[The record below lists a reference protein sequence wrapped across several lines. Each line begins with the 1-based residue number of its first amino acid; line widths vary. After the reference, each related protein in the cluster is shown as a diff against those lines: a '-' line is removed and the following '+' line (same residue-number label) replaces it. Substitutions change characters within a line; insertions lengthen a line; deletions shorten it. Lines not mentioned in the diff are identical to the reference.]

1 MNKPSI
7 FKNTAVI
14 TVVACFERA
23 LGFLYRIVLARLLGA
38 EGMGI
43 YQIAL
48 SHFFL
53 FQTAAGGGIPVSLSR
68 TVSRLN
74 AENQSRRAGGAL
86 LAALLLAGG
95 ISLPLIG
102 IFLPI
107 LDKIPLFANDA
118 PVLKILLCTL
128 TATAV
133 YMAIKGFFWGN
144 KKFLAPA
151 LFEIVEEISTVLLGV
166 VLLTSTQ
173 NLSSIEGASLAAWAH
188 SIAGILV
195 CVIACITLLL
205 NRIKWSSPTPFIQ
218 PLLKAAAPITAVRS
232 GATLVN
238 AAVAA
243 LLPAML
249 IRSGMSQSAALQ
261 AFGVTTGMV
270 LPLVCI
276 PLTLIG
282 SLAIVLVPE
291 LAEDHQK
298 RNAKRLQEKVEK
310 GVFFALAVPCLLIPL
325 FMAVGKP
332 IASLLYQ
339 SELAGEMLPRIAFL
353 LLPMS
358 LNAIL
363 VSMLNS
369 LGFEKQTFS
378 FSLVGSAVL
387 LACILFL
394 PAYAGIY
401 AHPIGL
407 LLSLTIEGICGWRLL
422 KKHCPLSRR
431 FYRKALLCVG
441 LTAPLGLM
449 GQLLWKGATLFLGEW
464 QSALFTAIL
473 LALCTVA
480 LYALLKLLPTVKI
493 RKKNFHTP

>member
-14 TVVACFERA
+14 TAIACFERA
-23 LGFLYRIVLARLLGA
+23 LGFLYRILLARLLGA

-74 AENQSRRAGGAL
+74 AENQSRRTGGAL
-86 LAALLLAGG
+86 LAALILAGG
-95 ISLPLIG
+95 ISLFLTLIFSPLA
-102 IFLPI
+102 
-107 LDKIPLFANDA
+107 DKIPLFSADA
-118 PVLKILLCTL
+118 PVLKILLSAL

-133 YMAIKGFFWGN
+133 YMVIKGFFWGN
-144 KKFLAPA
+144 KAFLAPA
-151 LFEIVEEISTVLLGV
+151 LFEIAEEIFTVLFGV
-166 VLLTSTQ
+166 LLLTSAQ
-173 NLSSIEGASLAAWAH
+173 NLSPIEGARRAAWAH
-188 SIAGILV
+188 TIAAILI
-195 CVIACITLLL
+195 CVIACITLLSK
-205 NRIKWSSPTPFIQ
+205 RIKYSSPTPFIP
-218 PLLKAAAPITAVRS
+218 PLIKAAAPITAVRS

-249 IRSGMSQSAALQ
+249 IRSGMSESAALQ
-261 AFGVTTGMV
+261 AFGVVTGMV

-282 SLAIVLVPE
+282 SLSIVLVPE

-310 GVFFALAVPCLLIPL
+310 GIFFTIIVPCILLPL

-332 IASLLYQ
+332 MASLIYQ

-358 LNAIL
+358 VNAIL
-363 VSMLNS
+363 VSILNS
-369 LGFEKQTFS
+369 LGYEKQTFS
-378 FSLVGSAVL
+378 FSLAGSAAFL
-387 LACILFL
+387 TCILFL
-394 PAYAGIY
+394 PAYTGIY
-401 AHPIGL
+401 AYPIGL
-407 LLSLTIEGICGWRLL
+407 FLSLTIEVICAWILL
-422 KKHCPLSRR
+422 KKYCPLSRK

-441 LTAPLGLM
+441 LTTPIGLLG
-449 GQLLWKGATLFLGEW
+449 QILWKGVSIFLGEW
-464 QSALFTAIL
+464 QSTIFTALLIALCTAIL
-473 LALCTVA
+473 
-480 LYALLKLLPTVKI
+480 YAVLKLLPIAKK

>member
-7 FKNTAVI
+7 FQN
-14 TVVACFERA
+14 TVVVTVIACLERA

-38 EGMGI
+38 EGLGI

-53 FQTAAGGGIPVSLSR
+53 FQTVAGGGIPVSLSR

-86 LAALLLAGG
+86 LSALIIAGG
-95 ISLPLIG
+95 ISIALTLILLPLM
-102 IFLPI
+102 
-107 LDKIPLFANDA
+107 DKIPLFSADA
-118 PVLKILLCTL
+118 PVLKILLSTL
-128 TATAV
+128 TATAA

-166 VLLTSTQ
+166 ILLTNTQ
-173 NLSSIEGASLAAWAH
+173 NLSPIEGASRAAWAR
-188 SIAGILV
+188 SVAAVAV
-195 CVIACITLLL
+195 CAVACVTLLL
-205 NRIKWSSPTPFIQ
+205 RKIKWSSPTRFIR
-218 PLLKAAAPITAVRS
+218 PLAKSAAPITAVRS

-249 IRSGMSQSAALQ
+249 IRADMPQSDALQ
-261 AFGVTTGMV
+261 AFGVVTGMV
-270 LPLVCI
+270 MPLVGI

-282 SLAIVLVPE
+282 SLSIVLVPE

-310 GVFFALAVPCLLIPL
+310 GVFFALVVPCLLIPL

-332 IASLLYQ
+332 IAALIYQ
-339 SELAGEMLPRIAFL
+339 NQLAGEMLPRIAFL

-358 LNAIL
+358 VNAIL
-363 VSMLNS
+363 VSILNS

-378 FSLVGSAVL
+378 FSLVGSAAL
-387 LACILFL
+387 LLCILFL
-394 PAYAGIY
+394 PAYIGIY
-401 AHPIGL
+401 AYPIGL
-407 LLSLTIEGICGWRLL
+407 LVSLTIEGICGYFLL
-422 KKHCPLSRR
+422 KKHCPLPRR

-441 LTAPLGLM
+441 LTAPLGLL
-449 GQLLWKGATLFLGEW
+449 GQLIWKGISLLLGGW
-464 QSALFTAIL
+464 QSALCTAFL
-473 LALCTVA
+473 LILCTATICA
-480 LYALLKLLPTVKI
+480 LFKLLPPIKI
-493 RKKNFHTP
+493 RKKTFHNP

>member
-14 TVVACFERA
+14 TAIACFERT

-74 AENQSRRAGGAL
+74 AENQSKRAGGAL
-86 LAALLLAGG
+86 LSAVILGGG
-95 ISLPLIG
+95 ISIPIIC
-102 IFLPI
+102 IFLP
-107 LDKIPLFANDA
+107 LMGKIPLFATDA
-118 PVLKILLCTL
+118 PALKILLSAL

-144 KKFLAPA
+144 KQFLAPA

-166 VLLTSTQ
+166 LLLTSTQ
-173 NLSSIEGASLAAWAH
+173 NLSPIEGASRAALAH
-188 SIAGILV
+188 TIAGIFV
-195 CVIACITLLL
+195 CVVACITLLSK
-205 NRIKWSSPTPFIQ
+205 RIKWSSPTPFIQ
-218 PLLKAAAPITAVRS
+218 PLIKAAAPITAVRS

-261 AFGVTTGMV
+261 AFGVATGMV
-270 LPLVCI
+270 LPLICI

-282 SLAIVLVPE
+282 SLSIVLVPE

-298 RNAKRLQEKVEK
+298 RNAKQLREKVEK
-310 GVFFALAVPCLLIPL
+310 GVFFALTVPCLLIPL

-332 IASLLYQ
+332 MASLIYQ

-358 LNAIL
+358 VNAIL
-363 VSMLNS
+363 VSILNS

-378 FSLVGSAVL
+378 FSLVGSAAF

-394 PAYAGIY
+394 PVYAGIY
-401 AHPIGL
+401 AYPIGL
-407 LLSLTIEGICGWRLL
+407 FLSLIIEVICGWILL
-422 KKHCPLSRR
+422 KKYCPLSRR

-441 LTAPLGLM
+441 LTAPLGLL
-449 GQLLWKGATLFLGEW
+449 GQIVWQGVSLLLGEW
-464 QSALFTAIL
+464 QSTIFTTALL
-473 LALCTVA
+473 GVCTVV
-480 LYALLKLLPTVKI
+480 LYALLKLFPTVKI

>member
-7 FKNTAVI
+7 FQNTAVV
-14 TVVACFERA
+14 TVIACLERA

-38 EGMGI
+38 EGVGI

-53 FQTAAGGGIPVSLSR
+53 FQTVAGGGIPVSLSR

-74 AENQSRRAGGAL
+74 AENQSRRTGGAL
-86 LAALLLAGG
+86 LSALIIAGG
-95 ISLPLIG
+95 ISIALTL
-102 IFLPI
+102 IFLP
-107 LDKIPLFANDA
+107 LTGKIPLFAADA
-118 PVLKILLCTL
+118 PVLKILLSTL
-128 TATAV
+128 TATTA
-133 YMAIKGFFWGN
+133 YMAIKGFLWGN

-166 VLLTSTQ
+166 ILLTSAQ
-173 NLSSIEGASLAAWAH
+173 NLSSIEGACRAAWAR
-188 SIAGILV
+188 SVAAVVV
-195 CVIACITLLL
+195 CAIACITLLVHK
-205 NRIKWSSPTPFIQ
+205 IKWSAPTPFLK
-218 PLLKAAAPITAVRS
+218 PLAKAAAPITAVRS

-249 IRSGMSQSAALQ
+249 IRAGMPQSDALQ
-261 AFGVTTGMV
+261 AFGVVTGMV
-270 LPLVCI
+270 MPLIGI

-310 GVFFALAVPCLLIPL
+310 GVFFAIVVPCLLIPL

-332 IASLLYQ
+332 LATLIYQ
-339 SELAGEMLPRIAFL
+339 NQLAGEMLPRIAFL

-363 VSMLNS
+363 VSILNS

-378 FSLVGSAVL
+378 FSLVGSAAFL
-387 LACILFL
+387 ICILFL
-394 PAYAGIY
+394 PAYASIY
-401 AHPIGL
+401 AYPIGL
-407 LLSLTIEGICGWRLL
+407 LVSLTIEGICGWLLL
-422 KKHCPLSRR
+422 KKHCPLPRR

-441 LTAPLGLM
+441 LTAPLGLL
-449 GQLLWKGATLFLGEW
+449 GQLIWKGISLLLGAW
-464 QSALFTAIL
+464 QSALCAAVL
-473 LALCTVA
+473 LILCTVA
-480 LYALLKLLPTVKI
+480 VCALFKLLPPIKI
-493 RKKNFHTP
+493 RKKTFHNP